1 MASNG
6 RRTRS
11 KGPSDGVSLPQYSRP
26 RKNVCTETGKQES
39 MTNEPRHQA
48 YGHSQL
54 QDAAERALPL
64 ARPSSQ
70 AGTSTTPANA
80 TQTPGSP
87 FARPGS
93 RAGSTKGLMDNTN
106 IQGSP
111 LSSVSSTMSPQNINT
126 PASSDLIDTDI
137 DAEVANFAG
146 QPKKP
151 QEPLPSTSGVKD
163 NNHALFQPIAPAYTT
178 PAQYRDQ
185 ALFNSSLNLI
195 DDSPRPQ
202 ISGSANHISQPC
214 TPHTKMP
221 PIPYVPQA
229 TVNQHMDVQPAP
241 VPHGVPTGMEIPQQQ
256 QHPSVGTPPHPTNAQ
271 PAPLPFVQTSPVD
284 TRTKSKNGQGIK
296 QSKNLA
302 ADKPD
307 VICWRC
313 KQPGHLKCDCPMP
326 PFCVKCRQEGHLP
339 YKSPQQNK
347 RNDSS
352 TTQVQTTVDPR
363 FSNIRNKCIHC
374 GGEHKPALCPMK
386 TRLQTAPSSS
396 SWTSQTGITS
406 AGKNNPNAF
415 SQQGTKD
422 SLSTI
427 GSTPPTL
434 VVNNWAA
441 PQGGAHINQVPQ
453 VTPQVSPNTP
463 NNLYNI
469 PPMQNQFA
477 PPAYFPIPFPRPPI
491 APSNVSAV
499 PSAPA
504 SDLSAAI
511 TLMTNAVNQGN
522 SNMTA
527 ITDALQK
534 TTSQFADALQK
545 TIQMGV
551 DTQADE
557 TRNARL
563 DKQFDKIKIFDGS
576 NPADCHPWLEEVHA
590 LCTQTGRPFREMLLL
605 CAGQAVRDFITDMS
619 LDATDDQIKND
630 LITGYS
636 DLQGLS
642 CKQAAYNNISQQS
655 DEPLRSYIVRYSRL
669 FKLLNGTAPNE
680 VVMRTTSMHFVNSL
694 RSYLSSK
701 VENRLLG
708 MNERNYS
715 LGDTFRVALEC
726 ELKAIASE
734 R

>member
-1 MASNG
+1 
-6 RRTRS
+6 
-11 KGPSDGVSLPQYSRP
+11 
-26 RKNVCTETGKQES
+26 

-48 YGHSQL
+48 DGHSQL
-54 QDAAERALPL
+54 QDAAERASPF
-64 ARPSSQ
+64 ARPSSW
-70 AGTSTTPANA
+70 AGASTTPANA
-80 TQTPGSP
+80 TQTPSSP
-87 FARPGS
+87 FVRPSS
-93 RAGSTKGLMDNTN
+93 RAGSTKGLTDNTN

-126 PASSDLIDTDI
+126 STGSDLIDKDL
-137 DAEVANFAG
+137 DAEVADLAG

-178 PAQYRDQ
+178 SAQYRDQ

-202 ISGSANHISQPC
+202 TSGSANRISQPHA
-214 TPHTKMP
+214 PHTKMP

-229 TVNQHMDVQPAP
+229 MVNQHMDVQPAP
-241 VPHGVPTGMEIPQQQ
+241 VPHGVPTGTEIPQQQ
-256 QHPSVGTPPHPTNAQ
+256 QHPSVGTPPRPTNTQ

-284 TRTKSKNGQGIK
+284 TRTKSKNGQGMK

-313 KQPGHLKCDCPMP
+313 KQPGHLKRNCPMP

-339 YKSPQQNK
+339 YKCPQQNK
-347 RNDSS
+347 RNGSS

-374 GGEHKPALCPMK
+374 GGEHEPALCPMK
-386 TRLQTAPSSS
+386 TRLQMASSSS
-396 SWTSQTGITS
+396 SWTSQPGITS
-406 AGKNNPNAF
+406 AGKNNPNTF

-434 VVNNWAA
+434 VVNNSAA
-441 PQGGAHINQVPQ
+441 PQGGAPVNPVPQ

-469 PPMQNQFA
+469 PPVQNQFA
-477 PPAYFPIPFPRPPI
+477 PPAYFPIPFPPPPI

-504 SDLSAAI
+504 SDLSATI

-522 SNMTA
+522 SNTTA

-534 TTSQFADALQK
+534 TTSQFVDALKK

-551 DTQADE
+551 DAQADE

-576 NPADCHPWLEEVHA
+576 NPADCHLWLEEVHA

-605 CAGQAVRDFITDMS
+605 CAGQAV
-619 LDATDDQIKND
+619 
-630 LITGYS
+630 
-636 DLQGLS
+636 
-642 CKQAAYNNISQQS
+642 
-655 DEPLRSYIVRYSRL
+655 
-669 FKLLNGTAPNE
+669 
-680 VVMRTTSMHFVNSL
+680 
-694 RSYLSSK
+694 
-701 VENRLLG
+701 
-708 MNERNYS
+708 
-715 LGDTFRVALEC
+715 
-726 ELKAIASE
+726 
-734 R
+734 

>member
-1 MASNG
+1 M
-6 RRTRS
+6 
-11 KGPSDGVSLPQYSRP
+11 
-26 RKNVCTETGKQES
+26 
-39 MTNEPRHQA
+39 
-48 YGHSQL
+48 
-54 QDAAERALPL
+54 
-64 ARPSSQ
+64 
-70 AGTSTTPANA
+70 
-80 TQTPGSP
+80 
-87 FARPGS
+87 
-93 RAGSTKGLMDNTN
+93 
-106 IQGSP
+106 
-111 LSSVSSTMSPQNINT
+111 
-126 PASSDLIDTDI
+126 IDTEL
-137 DAEVANFAG
+137 DAEVADLAG

-185 ALFNSSLNLI
+185 ALFSSSLNLI

-202 ISGSANHISQPC
+202 TLSSANCISQPHA
-214 TPHTKMP
+214 PHTNMP

-241 VPHGVPTGMEIPQQQ
+241 VPHGVPTVTEIPQQQ
-256 QHPSVGTPPHPTNAQ
+256 QHPFIGTPPCPTNTQ
-271 PAPLPFVQTSPVD
+271 PAPLPFIETSPVA
-284 TRTKSKNGQGIK
+284 TRTKSKNKQGVK

-313 KQPGHLKCDCPMP
+313 KQPGHLKHDCPMP

-339 YKSPQQNK
+339 YKCPQQNK
-347 RNDSS
+347 RNGSS

-374 GGEHKPALCPMK
+374 GGEHEPALCPTK
-386 TRLQTAPSSS
+386 TWLQTASSSS
-396 SWTSQTGITS
+396 SWTSQPGMTS
-406 AGKNNPNAF
+406 AGKNNPNTF

-427 GSTPPTL
+427 GSTPLTL
-434 VVNNWAA
+434 VVNNLAA
-441 PQGGAHINQVPQ
+441 PQGGASINLVPQ
-453 VTPQVSPNTP
+453 VMLQVSPNTP

-469 PPMQNQFA
+469 PPVQNQFA
-477 PPAYFPIPFPRPPI
+477 PPAYFPIPFPPPPI

-551 DTQADE
+551 DAQADE
-557 TRNARL
+557 PRNARL

-576 NPADCHPWLEEVHA
+576 NPADCHLWLEEVHA
-590 LCTQTGRPFREMLLL
+590 LCTQTGRPFPEMLLL
-605 CAGQAVRDFITDMS
+605 CAGQAV
-619 LDATDDQIKND
+619 
-630 LITGYS
+630 
-636 DLQGLS
+636 
-642 CKQAAYNNISQQS
+642 
-655 DEPLRSYIVRYSRL
+655 
-669 FKLLNGTAPNE
+669 
-680 VVMRTTSMHFVNSL
+680 
-694 RSYLSSK
+694 
-701 VENRLLG
+701 
-708 MNERNYS
+708 
-715 LGDTFRVALEC
+715 
-726 ELKAIASE
+726 
-734 R
+734 

>member
-1 MASNG
+1 
-6 RRTRS
+6 
-11 KGPSDGVSLPQYSRP
+11 
-26 RKNVCTETGKQES
+26 
-39 MTNEPRHQA
+39 MTNEPRRQA
-48 YGHSQL
+48 DGHSQL
-54 QDAAERALPL
+54 QDAAEWASPF
-64 ARPSSQ
+64 ARPSSW
-70 AGTSTTPANA
+70 AGASTTPANA

-87 FARPGS
+87 FARPSS
-93 RAGSTKGLMDNTN
+93 RAGSTKGLTDNMN

-111 LSSVSSTMSPQNINT
+111 LSSVSSTMSPQIINT
-126 PASSDLIDTDI
+126 STGSDLIDTELDT
-137 DAEVANFAG
+137 EVADLAG
-146 QPKKP
+146 QAKKP

-163 NNHALFQPIAPAYTT
+163 NNHAFFQPIAPAYTT

-202 ISGSANHISQPC
+202 ASGSANRISQPH

-229 TVNQHMDVQPAP
+229 MVNQHMDVQPAP
-241 VPHGVPTGMEIPQQQ
+241 VPRGVPTGTEIPQRQ
-256 QHPSVGTPPHPTNAQ
+256 QHPSVGTPPCPTNAQ

-284 TRTKSKNGQGIK
+284 TRIKSKNGQGVK

-313 KQPGHLKCDCPMP
+313 KQPGHLKRDCPLP

-339 YKSPQQNK
+339 YKCPQQNK
-347 RNDSS
+347 RNGSS

-374 GGEHKPALCPMK
+374 GGEHEPALCPMK
-386 TRLQTAPSSS
+386 TQLQMAPSSS
-396 SWTSQTGITS
+396 SWTSQPGITS
-406 AGKNNPNAF
+406 AGKNNPNTF

-434 VVNNWAA
+434 VVNNSAA
-441 PQGGAHINQVPQ
+441 PQGGAPIHPVPQ

-469 PPMQNQFA
+469 PPVQNQFA
-477 PPAYFPIPFPRPPI
+477 PPAYFPIPFPPAPI

-504 SDLSAAI
+504 SDLSATI

-522 SNMTA
+522 SNTTA

-534 TTSQFADALQK
+534 TTSQFADALKK
-545 TIQMGV
+545 TIQMSV
-551 DTQADE
+551 DAQADE

-605 CAGQAVRDFITDMS
+605 CAGQAV
-619 LDATDDQIKND
+619 
-630 LITGYS
+630 
-636 DLQGLS
+636 
-642 CKQAAYNNISQQS
+642 
-655 DEPLRSYIVRYSRL
+655 
-669 FKLLNGTAPNE
+669 
-680 VVMRTTSMHFVNSL
+680 
-694 RSYLSSK
+694 
-701 VENRLLG
+701 
-708 MNERNYS
+708 
-715 LGDTFRVALEC
+715 
-726 ELKAIASE
+726 
-734 R
+734 